1 MAEMAK
7 KLGGAERAAVLL
19 VSLGEEVAA
28 EILRHMGPKEVQRVG
43 STIATLKDV
52 GTEQVD
58 GVLEDFLE
66 SIGRHTSLG
75 VDSENYLRKTLMQ
88 ALGEDKAGAVIDR
101 ILLGGN
107 VHGLES
113 LKWMEARTVA
123 EMIRLEHPQ
132 IIAII
137 LAYLDGDQ
145 AAGVLSQ
152 LDEKTRVDVLMRVA
166 TLDAVQ
172 PAALAELNAI
182 LERQIAGSA
191 NVQSAN
197 VGGAKVAAEILNF
210 VDTSIEAELMD
221 QLKETNAELG
231 QEIQDLMFVF
241 DNLAGLDDAAVQ
253 TLLREVSSENLLLAL
268 KGADESMKEKFFK
281 NMSKRAAEMMRDD
294 LEAKG
299 PVRVSEVESAQ
310 KEIVSIARRLAD
322 EGQLALGTK
331 GGAEEFV

>member
-210 VDTSIEAELMD
+210 VDTSIEAELM
-221 QLKETNAELG
+221 EGVLG
-231 QEIQDLMFVF
+231 EPAARPQGGGRVDEGEVLQEHV
-241 DNLAGLDDAAVQ
+241 
-253 TLLREVSSENLLLAL
+253 
-268 KGADESMKEKFFK
+268 
-281 NMSKRAAEMMRDD
+281 
-294 LEAKG
+294 EACRG
-299 PVRVSEVESAQ
+299 ND
-310 KEIVSIARRLAD
+310 ARRSRGQGTGAGERGRERA
-322 EGQLALGTK
+322 EGDRQHRAPARGRRSAGARDQGWS
-331 GGAEEFV
+331 GGVRLMRGVTPGGGSLRRKHR